1 LVRATGTAVPAQRRG
16 ERTPEPRKLPR
27 QRRSVATVEAILDAC
42 SDHIL
47 RRGYHGL
54 TTLAVAQRAGV
65 SVGTLYQYFPNREA
79 VAGALAVRAMQRLLE
94 AMRAALAE
102 CVVRRLG
109 GQAATEHLLTSGL
122 AVLVEE
128 KAVFAVLTA
137 QAPELFRL
145 PGVIERQR
153 LLIQHSNEIRAASGD
168 RLDLPMPEADAWII
182 GHMVSASML
191 QISFLDCPDQRR
203 RLTAEVARLTCRM
216 TLGEAAADDRRSAA

>member
-1 LVRATGTAVPAQRRG
+1 MGRAAASIAYRR
-16 ERTPEPRKLPR
+16 RPTVALQPRKLPR
-27 QRRSVATVEAILDAC
+27 QQRAVATVEAILDAC
-42 SDHIL
+42 SDHIQ
-47 RRGYHGL
+47 RAGYSGL

-94 AMRAALAE
+94 AMRGALAE
-102 CVVRRLG
+102 CLERRLG
-109 GQAATEHLLTSGL
+109 EQEGLEHLLLSGL

-128 KAVFAVLTA
+128 RAVFARLAV

-145 PGVIERQR
+145 PAVVEGQKR
-153 LLIQHSNEIRAASGD
+153 LIRLAQEIRATGGD

-191 QISFLDCPDQRR
+191 RISLLDDPERR
-203 RLTAEVARLTCRM
+203 RALTAEVARLTCRM
-216 TLGEAAADDRRSAA
+216 AVGPHVPS

>member
-1 LVRATGTAVPAQRRG
+1 MTREAAISIQRR
-16 ERTPEPRKLPR
+16 RADRAPEPRKLPR
-27 QRRSVATVEAILDAC
+27 QQRAMATVEAILDAC

-47 RRGYHGL
+47 RAGYTGL

-94 AMRAALAE
+94 AMRAALSD
-102 CVVRRLG
+102 CVARRLG
-109 GQAATEHLLTSGL
+109 GQAATEHLLMCGL

-145 PGVIERQR
+145 PGIVERQR
-153 LLIQHSNEIRAASGD
+153 LLIQHSEAIRAASGD

-191 QISFLDCPDQRR
+191 QISLLECPDERR

-216 TLGEAAADDRRSAA
+216 TMGARAQPAAAAAA

>member
-1 LVRATGTAVPAQRRG
+1 MAAQRR
-16 ERTPEPRKLPR
+16 RADAPEPRKLPR

-47 RRGYHGL
+47 RTGYYNM

-79 VAGALAVRAMQRLLE
+79 VAGALALRAMQRLLD
-94 AMRAALAE
+94 AMRRALAE
-102 CVVRRLG
+102 CLERRLEE
-109 GQAATEHLLTSGL
+109 QPATEHLLMSGL
-122 AVLVEE
+122 DVLVEE
-128 KAVFAVLTA
+128 RAVFGRLTA

-145 PGVIERQR
+145 PGVVERQR
-153 LLIQHSNEIRAASGD
+153 ALIQLSQEIRASSGD

-191 QISFLDCPDQRR
+191 QISFLEAPEQRR
-203 RLTAEVARLTCRM
+203 LLTSEVARLTCRM
-216 TLGEAAADDRRSAA
+216 SLEPAPETLSRPAAA